1 MADNLRAIAF
11 YLPQFHPIPENDAW
25 WGKGFTEW
33 TKVTDAKP
41 LFHGHYQPQLPGPLG
56 FYDLRLPEVRE
67 AQAQLA
73 AQHGIHGFCYYHYWF
88 DGKRLLERPFT
99 EMLASGRPN
108 FPFCLCWANENW
120 TRRWDGQN
128 KEVLIAQNYSAA
140 GDRAM
145 IRELIPAFKDP
156 RYIRVGGRPLLLVYR
171 AGELPDARATAKIWR
186 EEAVAAGLP
195 GLYLCRVESMVE
207 ATLQE
212 DPAQIGFDAACEF
225 PPHGIRLS
233 KPNIPVAG
241 LDPEFSGLIYD
252 YLDVAR
258 DFATRPTPAYRR
270 FPGVMLSWDNTARTG
285 RRANL
290 AINSNPEAY
299 RAWLETVA
307 NRARRDAQGDEKL
320 VFINAWNEWGEGCH
334 LEPDRRYGMA
344 WLEATK
350 AALTGYTPKMSF
362 DTAAESHLAI
372 YRQIDRLAH
381 ELGLD
386 GVGPETV
393 LRELSALVRR
403 HNGDLETRDDIIVA
417 LNERLARLSASL
429 ALQQP
434 GNGNRDA
441 AASTPGERLAS

>member
-1 MADNLRAIAF
+1 MADNVRAIAF

-33 TKVTDAKP
+33 TKVVDAKP

-99 EMLASGRPN
+99 EVLTSGRPD

-120 TRRWDGQN
+120 TRRWDGQT
-128 KEVLIAQNYSAA
+128 KEVLIAQNYSAD

-156 RYIRVGGRPLLLVYR
+156 RYIRVGGKPLFLVYR
-171 AGELPDARATAKIWR
+171 AGELPDPRATAKIWR

-207 ATLQE
+207 AVLQQ

-225 PPHGIRLS
+225 PPHGIRLN
-233 KPNIPVAG
+233 KANIPVPG

-252 YLDVAR
+252 YAEVAR

-270 FPGVMLSWDNTARTG
+270 FHGVMLSWDNTARTG

-290 AINSNPEAY
+290 AINSHPEAY

-334 LEPDRRYGMA
+334 LEPDRRYGLA

-350 AALTGYTPKMSF
+350 AALNGHAPKMSF
-362 DTAAESHLAI
+362 DTAAETHLSI
-372 YRQIDRLAH
+372 YRQIDRLSE
-381 ELGLD
+381 ELGLNGAD
-386 GVGPETV
+386 PEIV
-393 LRELSALVRR
+393 LRELTGLVRR
-403 HNGDLETRDDIIVA
+403 CNADLARRDDIITA
-417 LNERLARLSASL
+417 LNEKLARASL
-429 ALQQP
+429 
-434 GNGNRDA
+434 
-441 AASTPGERLAS
+441 